1 MNIQEIVGQMTLEEK
16 AALLT
21 GEGTWYVKNA
31 PRLGFEKMMMS
42 DGPHGLRKQEAQGD
56 NLGIY
61 DSIVSVCF
69 PSASLM
75 ACSFDR
81 KAFAKLG
88 ETLGNEC
95 AAENVAVL
103 LGPGIN
109 MKRSPLC
116 GRNFEYLSEDPFL
129 AGELA
134 AEYVNGVQRK
144 GVGTSVKHFAANNQ
158 EYKRMLIS
166 SVVDERTLR
175 EIYLYAFE
183 IVVKKANPWTIMAS
197 YNKINGTY
205 ATENEWL
212 LNHVLRDEWG
222 YDGFVVTDWGASND
236 RVAGLKAGNDLEM
249 PTSMDHNTKK
259 ILAAV
264 SSGELDEAVIDRAVA
279 RILNIALRHQEQV
292 VKDAVYDR
300 DADHSV
306 ARELAESSMVLLK
319 NEADILPL
327 TPSAKIAFIGEFA
340 AKPRYQGGGSS
351 HINAYQVVSAVEAAK
366 ETGLNVTYAQG
377 YRIGDTVPDRELTAQ
392 AVQAAKGADAAVVF
406 VGLTDLEES
415 EGYDRKTLDLPAVH
429 NAIVTAVAAVQPNT
443 VVVLHAGA
451 PVLMPW
457 LSRVKGVLCAYLGGE
472 ACGEAVVNLLLGNR
486 CPSGKLAETY
496 PLALSDTP
504 AANYFP
510 GNTRT
515 VEYREG
521 PYIGYRYYDKVQKDV
536 LFEFGYGLSY
546 TTFEYANL
554 TVSSKELKS
563 GQPLTVELNV
573 KNTGKRD
580 SAEVVQI
587 YVQPPEEGVF
597 HPVRTLCGFEK
608 VWIRA
613 GETAHVSIELP
624 PRSFEYY
631 HVGEHRWCAQPGI
644 YTIHAAASSRDLRLR
659 TAVSLT
665 GEGAQ
670 SPYEA
675 AWMPAYFSGKITD
688 VPDGEFEALLGHAV
702 PDGELPADYRFT
714 VNDCLYDARHTKWG
728 RRLMKVA
735 KKICGE
741 KYAVLL
747 EAVVTAP
754 VRAIVSMAPGKIGP
768 EDAQAIADLMNN
780 DHAMRALRR
789 LLRTVKGIAKK

>member
-1 MNIQEIVGQMTLEEK
+1 MNIREIVKQMTLQEK
-16 AALLT
+16 ADMLT

-31 PRLGFEKMMMS
+31 PRLGIEPMMMS
-42 DGPHGLRKQEAQGD
+42 DGPHGLRKQEAKGD

-69 PSASLM
+69 PSASAM

-95 AAENVAVL
+95 AAEHVAVL

-134 AEYVNGVQRK
+134 AEYVAGVQSK

-175 EIYLYAFE
+175 EIYLAAFE
-183 IVVKKANPWTIMAS
+183 IVVKKARPWTVMAS

-212 LNHVLRDEWG
+212 LNHVLREEWG

-236 RVAGLKAGNDLEM
+236 RIEGLKAGNDLEM
-249 PTSMDHNTKK
+249 PTSLDYNTVK
-259 ILAAV
+259 IVAAV
-264 SSGELDEAVIDRAVA
+264 ENGTLDEAVVDQAVE
-279 RILNIALRHQEQV
+279 RILNIAVRHQEQV

-300 DADHSV
+300 AADHAV
-306 ARELAESSMVLLK
+306 ARELAENCMVLLK
-319 NEADILPL
+319 NDADILPL
-327 TPSAKIAFIGEFA
+327 KKSAKIAFIGEFA

-351 HINAYQVVSAVEAAK
+351 HINAYQVVSAVDAAK
-366 ETGLNVTYAQG
+366 GAGIDVTYAQG
-377 YRIGDTVPDRELTAQ
+377 YRIGDQFPDRELTAQ
-392 AVQAAKGADAAVVF
+392 AVQAAKEAEAAIVF
-406 VGLTDLEES
+406 IGLTDLEES
-415 EGYDRKTLDLPAVH
+415 EGYDRKSLDLPSVH
-429 NAIVTAVAAVQPNT
+429 NAIVTAVSAVQPNT

-451 PVLMPW
+451 PVVMPW
-457 LSRVKGVLCAYLGGE
+457 LKNVSGILCAYLGGE
-472 ACGEAVVNLLLGNR
+472 ACGEAIVNLLFGD
-486 CPSGKLAETY
+486 CTPSGKLAETY
-496 PLALSDTP
+496 PLSLEDTP
-504 AANYFP
+504 TANYFP

-521 PYIGYRYYDKVQKDV
+521 PFIGYRYYDTAQKDV

-554 TVSSKELKS
+554 TVDKKEITA
-563 GQPLTVELNV
+563 GQPLTVGLDV
-573 KNTGKRD
+573 TNTGKRD
-580 SAEVVQI
+580 GAEIVQI
-587 YVQPPEEGVF
+587 YVQPPQGKVF
-597 HPVRTLCGFEK
+597 HPVRVLRGFEK
-608 VWIRA
+608 VFLRA
-613 GETAHVSIELP
+613 GETVHVSIELS

-631 HVGEHRWCAQPGI
+631 HVGKHCWCAEPGI
-644 YTIHAAASSRDLRLR
+644 YQIHAAASSRDIRLS
-659 TAVSLT
+659 TEISLT
-665 GEGAQ
+665 GEGEQ

-675 AWMPAYFSGKITD
+675 AQMPSYFSGKITA
-688 VPDGEFEALLGHAV
+688 VPDDEFKALLGHEI
-702 PDGELPADYRFT
+702 PSGELPDNYRFT

-735 KKICGE
+735 EKICGE

-747 EAVVTAP
+747 EAVITAP
-754 VRAIVSMAPGKIGP
+754 IRGIISIAPGKIGP
-768 EDAQAIADLMNN
+768 EDAQAIVDLMNS
-780 DHAMRALRR
+780 DHQMRALGR
-789 LLRTVKGIAKK
+789 LLRTFKGIKSK

>member
-1 MNIQEIVGQMTLEEK
+1 MNIREIVKQMTLQEK
-16 AALLT
+16 ADMLT

-31 PRLGFEKMMMS
+31 PRLGIEPMMMS
-42 DGPHGLRKQEAQGD
+42 DGPHGLRKQEAKGD

-69 PSASLM
+69 PSASAM

-95 AAENVAVL
+95 AAEHVAVL

-134 AEYVNGVQRK
+134 AEYVAGVQSK

-175 EIYLYAFE
+175 EIYLAAFE
-183 IVVKKANPWTIMAS
+183 IVVKKARPWTVMAS

-212 LNHVLRDEWG
+212 LNHVLREEWG

-236 RVAGLKAGNDLEM
+236 RIEGLKAGNDLEM
-249 PTSMDHNTKK
+249 PTSLDYNTAK
-259 ILAAV
+259 IVAAV
-264 SSGELDEAVIDRAVA
+264 ENGTLDEAVVDQAVE
-279 RILNIALRHQEQV
+279 RILNIAVRHQEQV

-300 DADHSV
+300 AADHAV
-306 ARELAESSMVLLK
+306 ARELAENCMVLLK
-319 NEADILPL
+319 NDADILPL
-327 TPSAKIAFIGEFA
+327 NKSAKIAFIGEFA

-351 HINAYQVVSAVEAAK
+351 HINAYQVVSAVDAAK
-366 ETGLNVTYAQG
+366 GAGIDVTYAQG
-377 YRIGDTVPDRELTAQ
+377 YRIGDQFPDRELTAQ
-392 AVQAAKGADAAVVF
+392 AVQAAKEADAAIVF
-406 VGLTDLEES
+406 IGLTDLEES
-415 EGYDRKTLDLPAVH
+415 EGYDRKSLDLPSVH
-429 NAIVTAVAAVQPNT
+429 NAIVTAVSAVQPNT

-451 PVLMPW
+451 PVVMPW
-457 LSRVKGVLCAYLGGE
+457 LKNVSGVLCAYLGGE
-472 ACGEAVVNLLLGNR
+472 ACGEAVVNLLFGD
-486 CPSGKLAETY
+486 CTPSGKLAETY
-496 PLALSDTP
+496 PLSLEDTP

-521 PYIGYRYYDKVQKDV
+521 PFIGYRYYDTAQKDV

-554 TVSSKELKS
+554 TVDKKEIAA
-563 GQPLTVELNV
+563 GQPLTVGLDV
-573 KNTGKRD
+573 TNTGKRD
-580 SAEVVQI
+580 GAEIVQI
-587 YVQPPEEGVF
+587 YVQPPQGLVF
-597 HPVRTLCGFEK
+597 HPVRVLRGFEK
-608 VWIRA
+608 VFLSA
-613 GETAHVSIELP
+613 GETVHVSIELS

-631 HVGEHRWCAQPGI
+631 HVGKHCWRAEPGT
-644 YTIHAAASSRDLRLR
+644 YQIHVAASSRDIRLS
-659 TAVSLT
+659 TVISLT
-665 GEGAQ
+665 GDREQ

-675 AWMPAYFSGKITD
+675 AQMPSYFSGKIKA
-688 VPDGEFEALLGHAV
+688 VPDGEFEALLGHEI
-702 PDGELPADYRFT
+702 PEGELPNNYRFT

-735 KKICGE
+735 KKICGK

-747 EAVVTAP
+747 EAVITAP
-754 VRAIVSMAPGKIGP
+754 IRGIISIAPGKIGP
-768 EDAQAIADLMNN
+768 EDAQAIVDLMNS
-780 DHAMRALRR
+780 DHQMRALGR
-789 LLRTVKGIAKK
+789 LLRTFKGIKSK

>member
-1 MNIQEIVGQMTLEEK
+1 MNIHEIIGQMTLEEK
-16 AALLT
+16 ADLLT

-31 PRLGFEKMMMS
+31 PRLGLEKMMMS

-81 KAFAKLG
+81 RAFAKLG

-95 AAENVAVL
+95 AAENIAVL

-129 AGELA
+129 TGELA

-144 GVGTSVKHFAANNQ
+144 GIGTSVKHFAANNQ

-166 SVVDERTLR
+166 SVIDERTLR

-183 IVVKKANPWTIMAS
+183 IVVKKANPWTVMAS

-212 LNHVLRDEWG
+212 LNHVLRQEWG

-249 PTSMDHNTKK
+249 PTSLDVNTKK
-259 ILAAV
+259 ILDAV

-279 RILNIALRHQEQV
+279 RILNIALRHQEQA

-327 TPSAKIAFIGEFA
+327 EQSAKIAFIGEFA

-351 HINAYQVVSAVEAAK
+351 HINAYQVVSALEAAK
-366 ETGLNVTYAQG
+366 SAGLDITYAQG
-377 YRIGDTVPDRELTAQ
+377 YRIGDTIADHDLTAQ
-392 AVQAAKGADAAVVF
+392 AVQAAKGADVAVIF

-415 EGYDRKTLDLPAVH
+415 EGYDRKSLDLPAVH

-457 LSRVKGVLCAYLGGE
+457 LNRVRGVLCAYLGGE

-496 PLALSDTP
+496 PLSLSDTP
-504 AANYFP
+504 AASYFP
-510 GNTRT
+510 GNTCT

-521 PYIGYRYYDKVQKDV
+521 PYIGYRYYDKVQKEV

-554 TVSSKELKS
+554 TVGSKELKAE
-563 GQPLTVELNV
+563 QPLTVELDV

-580 SAEVVQI
+580 GAEVVQI
-587 YVQPPEEGVF
+587 YVQSPEEGVF

-608 VWIRA
+608 VLIRA
-613 GETAHVSIELP
+613 GETVHVALELS

-631 HVGEHRWCAQPGI
+631 HVGEHRWCTQPGSYKI
-644 YTIHAAASSRDLRLR
+644 YAAASSRDMRLD
-659 TAVSLT
+659 TSITLKAEDLVP
-665 GEGAQ
+665 
-670 SPYEA
+670 PYDVA
-675 AWMPAYFSGKITD
+675 HIPSYCSGKIIS
-688 VPDGEFEALLGHAV
+688 VPDHEFEALLGHEI
-702 PDGELPADYRFT
+702 PNGELPKDHRFT

-754 VRAIVSMAPGKIGP
+754 VRAIVSMAPGRIEP
-768 EDAQAIADLMNN
+768 EDAQAIADLMNK
-780 DHAMRALRR
+780 DHEIRALRR
-789 LLRTVKGIAKK
+789 LFRTVKGFAKK

>member
-1 MNIQEIVGQMTLEEK
+1 MNIHEIIGQMTLKEK
-16 AALLT
+16 ADLLT

-31 PRLGFEKMMMS
+31 PGLGLEKMMMS

-81 KAFAKLG
+81 RAFAKLG

-95 AAENVAVL
+95 AAENIAVL

-134 AEYVNGVQRK
+134 AEYVNGVQSK
-144 GVGTSVKHFAANNQ
+144 GIGTSVKHFAANNQ

-183 IVVKKANPWTIMAS
+183 IVVKKANPWTVMAS

-212 LNHVLRDEWG
+212 LNHVLREEWG

-236 RVAGLKAGNDLEM
+236 RIAGLKAGNDLEM
-249 PTSMDHNTKK
+249 PTSLDVNTKK

-306 ARELAESSMVLLK
+306 ARELAEGSMVLLK
-319 NEADILPL
+319 NDADILPL
-327 TPSAKIAFIGEFA
+327 APSAKIAFIGEFA

-351 HINAYQVVSAVEAAK
+351 HINAYQVVSALEAAK
-366 ETGLNVTYAQG
+366 NAGLDITYAQG
-377 YRIGDTVPDRELTAQ
+377 YRIGDTIPDHDLTAQ
-392 AVQAAKGADAAVVF
+392 AVQAAKGADVAVVF

-415 EGYDRKTLDLPAVH
+415 EGYDRKSLDLPAVH

-457 LSRVKGVLCAYLGGE
+457 LSRVRGVLCAYLGGE
-472 ACGEAVVNLLLGNR
+472 ACGEAVVNLLLGNC

-496 PLALSDTP
+496 PLSLSDTP
-504 AANYFP
+504 AASYFP
-510 GNTRT
+510 GNTCT

-521 PYIGYRYYDKVQKDV
+521 PYIGYRYYDKAQKEV

-554 TVSSKELKS
+554 TVSSRELKS
-563 GQPLTVELNV
+563 GQPLTVELDV

-580 SAEVVQI
+580 GAEVVQI

-608 VWIRA
+608 VLIRA
-613 GETAHVSIELP
+613 GETAHVTLELS

-631 HVGEHRWCAQPGI
+631 HVGEHRWCTQPGGYKI
-644 YTIHAAASSRDLRLR
+644 YAAASSRDLRLD
-659 TAVSLT
+659 TAVTLKA
-665 GEGAQ
+665 EAVE
-670 SPYEA
+670 SPYDVA
-675 AWMPAYFSGKITD
+675 QIPSYCSGKITL
-688 VPDGEFEALLGHAV
+688 VPDHEFVALLGHEI
-702 PDGELPADYRFT
+702 PSGELPKDHRFT

-754 VRAIVSMAPGKIGP
+754 VRGIVSMAPGKIGP
-768 EDAQAIADLMNN
+768 EDAQAIADLMNK
-780 DHAMRALRR
+780 DHEIRALRR
-789 LLRTVKGIAKK
+789 LFRTVKGFAKK